1 MNRPIPRN
9 EAIALDPKRYLV
21 SRTDK
26 HGVIEFA
33 NDYFVEISGYSKEE
47 LIGQPHSLIRHPD
60 MPRIVFKIMWERIQ
74 NGKDIL
80 ALVKNLAKD
89 GRYYWVFTTF
99 EPDRDLDSG
108 EIFGYKAFR
117 KAAPKDVVEII
128 EGLYKELL
136 AVEKKD
142 GIEASFSYLQDFL
155 HAKDPSLEFQD
166 IMENIHK
173 FY

>member
-1 MNRPIPRN
+1 M
-9 EAIALDPKRYLV
+9 

-26 HGVIEFA
+26 HGIIEFA
-33 NDYFVEISGYSKEE
+33 NDYFVEISGYRKEE

-60 MPRIVFKIMWERIQ
+60 MPRIVFKVMWERIQ

-128 EGLYKELL
+128 EALYKVLL
-136 AVEKKD
+136 AVEKE
-142 GIEASFSYLQDFL
+142 GGMEATFAHLQAFL

>member
-1 MNRPIPRN
+1 
-9 EAIALDPKRYLV
+9 
-21 SRTDK
+21 
-26 HGVIEFA
+26 
-33 NDYFVEISGYSKEE
+33 EISGYTKEE

-60 MPRIVFKIMWERIQ
+60 MPRIVFKVMWERIQ

-128 EGLYKELL
+128 EALYKELL
-136 AVEKKD
+136 AVEKE
-142 GIEASFSYLQDFL
+142 GGMEASFAHLQAFL

>member
-1 MNRPIPRN
+1 
-9 EAIALDPKRYLV
+9 
-21 SRTDK
+21 
-26 HGVIEFA
+26 
-33 NDYFVEISGYSKEE
+33 
-47 LIGQPHSLIRHPD
+47 
-60 MPRIVFKIMWERIQ
+60 MPRIVFKVMWERIQ

-128 EGLYKELL
+128 EELYKELL
-136 AVEKKD
+136 LAEKE
-142 GIEASFSYLQDFL
+142 GGMEASFAYLQSFL
-155 HAKDPSLEFQD
+155 HAKDPSLEFHD

>member
-1 MNRPIPRN
+1 MQRPTPID
-9 EAIALDPKRYLV
+9 EAIKLDPKRYLV

-33 NDYFVEISGYSKEE
+33 NDYFIEISGYSKEE
-47 LIGQPHSLIRHPD
+47 LLGKPHNIIRHPD
-60 MPRIVFKIMWERIQ
+60 MPRIVFKLMWERIQ
-74 NGKDIL
+74 EGKDMM

-117 KAAPKDVVEII
+117 KAPAKDAI
-128 EGLYKELL
+128 EVIDTLYKKLL
-136 AVEKKD
+136 LIEKESDMQESFKYLKSFLKEKD
-142 GIEASFSYLQDFL
+142 LF
-155 HAKDPSLEFQD
+155 LEFHD
-166 IMENIHK
+166 LLENLHK

>member
-1 MNRPIPRN
+1 M
-9 EAIALDPKRYLV
+9 

-26 HGVIEFA
+26 HGIIEFG
-33 NDYFVEISGYSKEE
+33 NDYFVEISGYTKEE

-60 MPRIVFKIMWERIQ
+60 MPRIVFKVMWERIQ

-128 EGLYKELL
+128 EALYKELL
-136 AVEKKD
+136 AVEKE
-142 GIEASFSYLQDFL
+142 GGMEASFAHLQAFL

>member
-1 MNRPIPRN
+1 M
-9 EAIALDPKRYLV
+9 
-21 SRTDK
+21 
-26 HGVIEFA
+26 
-33 NDYFVEISGYSKEE
+33 
-47 LIGQPHSLIRHPD
+47 
-60 MPRIVFKIMWERIQ
+60 
-74 NGKDIL
+74 
-80 ALVKNLAKD
+80 KNLAKD

-128 EGLYKELL
+128 EALYKELL
-136 AVEKKD
+136 EAEKE
-142 GIEASFSYLQDFL
+142 GGMEASFAHLQAFL

>member
-1 MNRPIPRN
+1 M
-9 EAIALDPKRYLV
+9 

-26 HGVIEFA
+26 HGIIEFA
-33 NDYFVEISGYSKEE
+33 NDYFVEISGYTKEE

-60 MPRIVFKIMWERIQ
+60 MPRIVFKVMWERIQ

-128 EGLYKELL
+128 EALYKELL
-136 AVEKKD
+136 EAEKRVAWKHRLR
-142 GIEASFSYLQDFL
+142 IY
-155 HAKDPSLEFQD
+155 KP
-166 IMENIHK
+166 
-173 FY
+173 FYMQKTPL

>member
-1 MNRPIPRN
+1 M
-9 EAIALDPKRYLV
+9 

-26 HGVIEFA
+26 HGIIEFA
-33 NDYFVEISGYSKEE
+33 NDYFVEISGYTKEE
-47 LIGQPHSLIRHPD
+47 LIGKPHSLIRHPD
-60 MPRIVFKIMWERIQ
+60 MPRIVFKVMWERIQ

-128 EGLYKELL
+128 EALYKELL
-136 AVEKKD
+136 AVEKE
-142 GIEASFSYLQDFL
+142 GGMEASFAHLQAFL

>member
-1 MNRPIPRN
+1 M
-9 EAIALDPKRYLV
+9 

-26 HGVIEFA
+26 HGIIEFA
-33 NDYFVEISGYSKEE
+33 NDYFVEISGYTKEE
-47 LIGQPHSLIRHPD
+47 LLGQPHSLIRHPD
-60 MPRIVFKIMWERIQ
+60 MPRIVFKVMWERIQ

-117 KAAPKDVVEII
+117 KTAPKDGVEST
-128 EGLYKELL
+128 
-136 AVEKKD
+136 
-142 GIEASFSYLQDFL
+142 EAL
-155 HAKDPSLEFQD
+155 
-166 IMENIHK
+166 I
-173 FY
+173 

>member
-26 HGVIEFA
+26 NGVIEFA

>member
-1 MNRPIPRN
+1 MDNI
-9 EAIALDPKRYLV
+9 EIKTVKLIARDE
-21 SRTDK
+21 SE
-26 HGVIEFA
+26 H
-33 NDYFVEISGYSKEE
+33 
-47 LIGQPHSLIRHPD
+47 
-60 MPRIVFKIMWERIQ
+60 
-74 NGKDIL
+74 L
-80 ALVKNLAKD
+80 ALTQHILKNLAKD

-128 EGLYKELL
+128 EALYKELL
-136 AVEKKD
+136 AVEKE
-142 GIEASFSYLQDFL
+142 GGMEASFAHLQAFL